1 MGQTPGR
8 RVRWCEDRQR
18 REVWVESGPSWQR
31 PQMHLTHS
39 PSWVGLPPWHTAPT
53 GFGTR
58 GQGRAAVG
66 HISRP
71 CDRHSVVE
79 NCRTFRVGP
88 PCLYLRN
95 WGGIELGW
103 PWLTEGTSF
112 LPGKCSLVLNH
123 LPLCLRQGSVSQA
136 TWGRERAAG
145 DKDGQ
150 CHVL

>member
-1 MGQTPGR
+1 MRTCRDGR
-8 RVRWCEDRQR
+8 AGWSQDPLGR
-18 REVWVESGPSWQR
+18 
-31 PQMHLTHS
+31 
-39 PSWVGLPPWHTAPT
+39 GLRCTSHTALPWP
-53 GFGTR
+53 GSHPGTLLLLALEP
-58 GQGRAAVG
+58 QGRGRATVG
-66 HISRP
+66 YISRP
-71 CDRHSVVE
+71 CDRRSVVE
-79 NCRTFRVGP
+79 NCRTFWVGP

-123 LPLCLRQGSVSQA
+123 LPLCLRPGSVSQA

-150 CHVL
+150 CHVY